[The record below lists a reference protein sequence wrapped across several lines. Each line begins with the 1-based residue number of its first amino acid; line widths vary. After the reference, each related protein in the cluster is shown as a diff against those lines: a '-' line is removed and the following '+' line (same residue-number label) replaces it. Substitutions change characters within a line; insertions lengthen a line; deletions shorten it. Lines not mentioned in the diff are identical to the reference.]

1 MAKQPRAG
9 RVKSRL
15 ARTVGVVAATGFYR
29 AASRAVIQ
37 RLSCTR
43 RWQTVL
49 AVTPDNTVHDRAWP
63 GQLPRIAQGGGDLG
77 TRMQHAIDAM
87 PPGPVVV
94 IGTDIPAI
102 RPNHVAEA
110 FSALGDND
118 AVFGPAPDGG
128 YWLVGLS
135 TGARSSRP
143 FDNVRWSGP
152 FALEDT
158 LNNLQAKRVGLVSRL
173 SDIDSGDDLAA
184 EGGLHGRIVRQ
195 V

>member
-15 ARTVGVVAATGFYR
+15 AHTIGAVAAAGFYR

-49 AVTPDNTVHDRAWP
+49 AVTPDSAIRDRTWP
-63 GQLPRIAQGGGDLG
+63 GHLPRIAQAGGDLG
-77 TRMQHAIDAM
+77 ARMQHAIDTM
-87 PPGPVVV
+87 PPGPVIV
-94 IGTDIPAI
+94 IGTDIPTIQA
-102 RPNHVAEA
+102 NHIAEA
-110 FSALGDND
+110 FSALGNND

-128 YWLVGLS
+128 YWLVGLA

-143 FDNVRWSGP
+143 FDNVRWSSP

-158 LNNLQAKRVGLVSRL
+158 LNNLQAKRVGLISRL
-173 SDIDSGDDLAA
+173 SDIDSGDDLVA